1 MIIFVND
8 AKATHFYLNP
18 KTQTL
23 GSMGKDYWIIK
34 RYDEIPV
41 HLIHVENYKA
51 IQQFQRILKKGEF
64 KDTPPDELKQ
74 TIMDTYPE
82 LFL

>member
-1 MIIFVND
+1 MIVFVN
-8 AKATHFYLNP
+8 KEKGTYFYLNP

-23 GSMGKDYWIIK
+23 GVINTDIYILQ
-34 RYDEIPV
+34 RYDEIKINYIYV
-41 HLIHVENYKA
+41 ANYKM
-51 IQQFQRILKKGEF
+51 IQKFQRILKKGEF
-64 KDTPPDELKQ
+64 KDTPPNELKQ